1 MRIISANSIFN
12 GINFLSQ
19 EMALVI
25 DDFGLLKDI
34 VKKTEIQ
41 SSEIEHYD
49 GIIAPGFVN
58 AHCHLE
64 LSHLFSQIE
73 SKTGLIEFLKQ
84 VIAKRNNFNK
94 KEQEDAAIEADFKM
108 WESGI
113 VAVGDISNIDTTF
126 KTKANSKIYY
136 HTFIEL
142 IGLNPLHSETIFE
155 KGLSLL
161 KELENYNLIG
171 SLAAHAPFSSS
182 KLLIN
187 KIANYNGLN
196 NLAFSIH
203 NQESEEETK
212 FFAGRPSGINDLFA
226 YLNIDINWFIPPK
239 TSSLLS
245 YLDEIPNKKSLLVH
259 NTFCKEEDIIASKH
273 KFINWCFCPGA
284 NLFIENTLPNCDL
297 FLNHNQ
303 NWCIGTDS
311 LASNQKLDMCFEASI
326 LLSKLPSISIE
337 SILKALTYNGAKAL
351 GIEDKFGKLIIGKN
365 TGLNLIQHSDTQL
378 NFIKKIA

>member
-25 DDFGLLKDI
+25 DDFGILKDI
-34 VKKTEIQ
+34 VKKKEIQ

-64 LSHLFSQIE
+64 LSHLFSQIYP
-73 SKTGLIEFLKQ
+73 KTGLIEFLKQ

-142 IGLNPLHSETIFE
+142 IGLNPFHSETIFE

-161 KELENYNLIG
+161 KELENYNLKG

-187 KIANYNGLN
+187 KIANYNSLN

-212 FFAGRPSGINDLFA
+212 FFAGRPSDINDLFD
-226 YLNIDINWFIPPK
+226 YLNIDINWFTPPK

-284 NLFIENTLPNCDL
+284 NLFIENTLPNYDL

>member
-25 DDFGLLKDI
+25 DDFGILKDI

-41 SSEIEHYD
+41 SSEIDHYD

-187 KIANYNGLN
+187 KIANYNSLN

-212 FFAGRPSGINDLFA
+212 FFAGRPSGINDLFD
-226 YLNIDINWFIPPK
+226 YLNIDINWFTPPK
-239 TSSLLS
+239 TSSLLT
-245 YLDEIPNKKSLLVH
+245 YLDVIPNKKSLLVH

-326 LLSKLPSISIE
+326 LLAKSPSISIE

-365 TGLNLIQHSDTQL
+365 TGLNLIQHSDKQL

>member
-1 MRIISANSIFN
+1 MRIISANSIFT

-25 DDFGLLKDI
+25 DDFGILKDI

-41 SSEIEHYD
+41 GSEIEHYD

-94 KEQEDAAIEADFKM
+94 KEQEDAAIEEDFKM

-161 KELENYNLIG
+161 KELKNYNLIG

-212 FFAGRPSGINDLFA
+212 FFAGRPSGINDLFDC
-226 YLNIDINWFIPPK
+226 LNIDINWFKPPK

-245 YLDEIPNKKSLLVH
+245 YLDVIPNKKSLLVH

-284 NLFIENTLPNCDL
+284 NLFIENTLPNYDL

-311 LASNQKLDMCFEASI
+311 LASNQKLDMCFEATI
-326 LLSKLPSISIE
+326 LLAKSPSISIE

>member
-25 DDFGLLKDI
+25 DDFGILKDI

-41 SSEIEHYD
+41 RSEIEHYD

-64 LSHLFSQIE
+64 LSHLFSQIDP
-73 SKTGLIEFLKQ
+73 KTGLIEFLKQ

-187 KIANYNGLN
+187 KIANYNSLN

-212 FFAGRPSGINDLFA
+212 FFAGRPSGINDLFD
-226 YLNIDINWFIPPK
+226 YLNIDINWFKPPK

-284 NLFIENTLPNCDL
+284 NLFIENTLPNYDL

-365 TGLNLIQHSDTQL
+365 TGLNLIQHSDKQL

>member
-25 DDFGLLKDI
+25 DDFGILKDI

-41 SSEIEHYD
+41 GSEIEHYD

-64 LSHLFSQIE
+64 LSHLFSQIDP
-73 SKTGLIEFLKQ
+73 KTGLIEFLKQ

-113 VAVGDISNIDTTF
+113 VAVGDISNIDTAF

-212 FFAGRPSGINDLFA
+212 FFAGRPSGINDLFD
-226 YLNIDINWFIPPK
+226 YLNIDINWFKPPK

-245 YLDEIPNKKSLLVH
+245 YLDVIPNKKSLLVH
-259 NTFCKEEDIIASKH
+259 NTFCKEEDIITSKH

-284 NLFIENTLPNCDL
+284 NLFIENTLPNYDL

-326 LLSKLPSISIE
+326 LLAKSPSISIE

-365 TGLNLIQHSDTQL
+365 TGLNLIQLSDTQL

>member
-161 KELENYNLIG
+161 KQLENYNLIG

-212 FFAGRPSGINDLFA
+212 FFAGRPSGINDLFD
-226 YLNIDINWFIPPK
+226 YLNIDINWFTPPK

-284 NLFIENTLPNCDL
+284 NLFIENTLPNYDL

-326 LLSKLPSISIE
+326 LLAKSPSISIE

>member
-64 LSHLFSQIE
+64 LSHLFSQIDP
-73 SKTGLIEFLKQ
+73 KTGLIEFLKQ

-326 LLSKLPSISIE
+326 LLSKSPSISIE

>member
-1 MRIISANSIFN
+1 MRIISANSIFT

-25 DDFGLLKDI
+25 DDFGILKDI

-94 KEQEDAAIEADFKM
+94 KEQEVAAIEADFKM
-108 WESGI
+108 WECGI

-187 KIANYNGLN
+187 KIANYNSSN

-212 FFAGRPSGINDLFA
+212 FFAGRPSDINDLFD

-259 NTFCKEEDIIASKH
+259 NTFCKEEDIIASKY

-284 NLFIENTLPNCDL
+284 NLFIENTLPNYDL

-326 LLSKLPSISIE
+326 LLSKSPSISIE

-365 TGLNLIQHSDTQL
+365 TGLNLIQHSDKQL

>member
-64 LSHLFSQIE
+64 LSHLFSHIDP
-73 SKTGLIEFLKQ
+73 KTGLIEFLKQ

-226 YLNIDINWFIPPK
+226 YLNIDINWFKPPK

-245 YLDEIPNKKSLLVH
+245 YLDVIPNKKSLLVH

-326 LLSKLPSISIE
+326 LLAKSPSISIE

-365 TGLNLIQHSDTQL
+365 TGLNLIQHSDKQL

>member
-1 MRIISANSIFN
+1 MRIISANSIFT

-25 DDFGLLKDI
+25 DDFGILKDI

-64 LSHLFSQIE
+64 LSHLFSQIYP
-73 SKTGLIEFLKQ
+73 KTGLIEFLKQ

-142 IGLNPLHSETIFE
+142 IGLNPFHSETIFE

-212 FFAGRPSGINDLFA
+212 FFAGRPSGINDLFD
-226 YLNIDINWFIPPK
+226 YLNIDINWFTPPK

-245 YLDEIPNKKSLLVH
+245 YLDVIPNKKSLLVH
-259 NTFCKEEDIIASKH
+259 NTFCKEEDIIASKY

-365 TGLNLIQHSDTQL
+365 TGLNLIQHSETQL

>member
-25 DDFGLLKDI
+25 DDFGILKDI

-187 KIANYNGLN
+187 KIANYNSLN

-212 FFAGRPSGINDLFA
+212 FFAGRPSGINDLFD
-226 YLNIDINWFIPPK
+226 YLNIDINWFTPPK

-245 YLDEIPNKKSLLVH
+245 YLDVIPNKKSLLVH

-365 TGLNLIQHSDTQL
+365 TGLNLIQHSDKQL

>member
-25 DDFGLLKDI
+25 DDFGILKDI

-41 SSEIEHYD
+41 SSEIEYYE

-64 LSHLFSQIE
+64 LSHLFSHIE

-94 KEQEDAAIEADFKM
+94 KEQEDAAIEADFNM
-108 WESGI
+108 WEIGI

-212 FFAGRPSGINDLFA
+212 FFAGRPSDINDLFD
-226 YLNIDINWFIPPK
+226 YLNIDINWFKPPK

-259 NTFCKEEDIIASKH
+259 NTFCKEEDIIASKY

-284 NLFIENTLPNCDL
+284 NLFIENTLPNYDL

>member
-25 DDFGLLKDI
+25 DDFGILKDI

-41 SSEIEHYD
+41 GSEIEHYD

-64 LSHLFSQIE
+64 LSHLFSQIDP
-73 SKTGLIEFLKQ
+73 KTGLIEFLKQ

-142 IGLNPLHSETIFE
+142 IGLNPFHSETIFE

-161 KELENYNLIG
+161 KELENYNLKG

-187 KIANYNGLN
+187 KIANYNSLN

-212 FFAGRPSGINDLFA
+212 FFAGRPSDINDLFD
-226 YLNIDINWFIPPK
+226 YLNIDINWFTPPK

-245 YLDEIPNKKSLLVH
+245 YLDVIPNKKSLLVH

>member
-64 LSHLFSQIE
+64 LSHLFSQIDP
-73 SKTGLIEFLKQ
+73 KTGLIEFLKQ

-187 KIANYNGLN
+187 KIANYNSSN

-212 FFAGRPSGINDLFA
+212 FFAGRPSDINDLFD
-226 YLNIDINWFIPPK
+226 YLNIDINWFKPPK

-245 YLDEIPNKKSLLVH
+245 YLDVIPNKKSLLVH

>member
-25 DDFGLLKDI
+25 DDFGILKDI

-212 FFAGRPSGINDLFA
+212 FFAGRPSGINDLFD

-259 NTFCKEEDIIASKH
+259 NTFCKEEDIIASKY

-326 LLSKLPSISIE
+326 LLSKSPSISIE

-365 TGLNLIQHSDTQL
+365 TGLNLIQHSAKQL

>member
-64 LSHLFSQIE
+64 LSHLFSHIDP
-73 SKTGLIEFLKQ
+73 KTGLIEFLKQ

-161 KELENYNLIG
+161 KQLENYNLIG

-187 KIANYNGLN
+187 KIANYNSLN

-212 FFAGRPSGINDLFA
+212 FFAGRPSGINDLFD

-284 NLFIENTLPNCDL
+284 NLFIENTLPNYDL

-365 TGLNLIQHSDTQL
+365 TGLNLIQHSDKQL

>member
-1 MRIISANSIFN
+1 MRIISANSIFT

-155 KGLSLL
+155 KGLSLI

-187 KIANYNGLN
+187 KIANYNSSN

-212 FFAGRPSGINDLFA
+212 FFAGRPSGINDLFD

-284 NLFIENTLPNCDL
+284 NLFIENTLPNYDL

-326 LLSKLPSISIE
+326 LLAKSPSISIE

>member
-1 MRIISANSIFN
+1 MRIISANCIFN

-64 LSHLFSQIE
+64 LSHLFSQIDP
-73 SKTGLIEFLKQ
+73 KTGLIEFLKQ

-245 YLDEIPNKKSLLVH
+245 YLDVIPNKKSLLVH

-284 NLFIENTLPNCDL
+284 NLFIENTLPNYDL

-326 LLSKLPSISIE
+326 LLSKSPSISIE

>member
-25 DDFGLLKDI
+25 DDFGILKDI

-212 FFAGRPSGINDLFA
+212 FFAGRPSGINDLFD
-226 YLNIDINWFIPPK
+226 YLNIDINWFTPPK

-245 YLDEIPNKKSLLVH
+245 YLDVIPNKKSLLVH

-326 LLSKLPSISIE
+326 LLSKSPSISIE

-365 TGLNLIQHSDTQL
+365 TGLNLIQHSDKQL

>member
-64 LSHLFSQIE
+64 LSHLFSHIDP
-73 SKTGLIEFLKQ
+73 KTGLIEFLKQ

>member
-1 MRIISANSIFN
+1 MRIISANSIFT

-25 DDFGLLKDI
+25 DDFGILKDI

-41 SSEIEHYD
+41 GSEIEHYD
-49 GIIAPGFVN
+49 GIITPGFVN

-64 LSHLFSQIE
+64 LSHLFSHIDP
-73 SKTGLIEFLKQ
+73 KTGLIEFLKQ

-142 IGLNPLHSETIFE
+142 IGLNPLQSETIFE

-226 YLNIDINWFIPPK
+226 YLNIDINWFKPPK

-245 YLDEIPNKKSLLVH
+245 YLDVIPNKKSLLVH
-259 NTFCKEEDIIASKH
+259 NTFCKEEDIIASKY

-284 NLFIENTLPNCDL
+284 NLFIENTLPNYDL

-326 LLSKLPSISIE
+326 LLAKSPSISIE

-365 TGLNLIQHSDTQL
+365 TGLNLIQHSDKQL

>member
-25 DDFGLLKDI
+25 DDYGILKDI

-64 LSHLFSQIE
+64 LSHLFSHIDP
-73 SKTGLIEFLKQ
+73 KTGLIEFLKQ

-212 FFAGRPSGINDLFA
+212 FFAGRPSGINDLFD
-226 YLNIDINWFIPPK
+226 YLNIDINWFTPPK

-245 YLDEIPNKKSLLVH
+245 YLDVIPNKKSLLVH
-259 NTFCKEEDIIASKH
+259 NTFCKEEDIIASKY

>member
-25 DDFGLLKDI
+25 DDFGILKDI

-212 FFAGRPSGINDLFA
+212 FFAGRPSGINDLFD
-226 YLNIDINWFIPPK
+226 YLNIDINWFTPPK

-259 NTFCKEEDIIASKH
+259 NTFCKEEDIITSKH

-326 LLSKLPSISIE
+326 LLAKSPSISIE

-365 TGLNLIQHSDTQL
+365 TGLNLIQHSDKQL

>member
-1 MRIISANSIFN
+1 MRIISANSIFT

-19 EMALVI
+19 ELALVI

-187 KIANYNGLN
+187 KIANYNSLN
-196 NLAFSIH
+196 NLVFSIH

-212 FFAGRPSGINDLFA
+212 FFAGRPSGINDLFD
-226 YLNIDINWFIPPK
+226 YLNIDIN
-239 TSSLLS
+239 
-245 YLDEIPNKKSLLVH
+245 
-259 NTFCKEEDIIASKH
+259 
-273 KFINWCFCPGA
+273 
-284 NLFIENTLPNCDL
+284 
-297 FLNHNQ
+297 
-303 NWCIGTDS
+303 
-311 LASNQKLDMCFEASI
+311 
-326 LLSKLPSISIE
+326 
-337 SILKALTYNGAKAL
+337 
-351 GIEDKFGKLIIGKN
+351 
-365 TGLNLIQHSDTQL
+365 
-378 NFIKKIA
+378 

>member
-212 FFAGRPSGINDLFA
+212 FFAGRPSGINDLFD

-259 NTFCKEEDIIASKH
+259 NTFCKEEDIIASKY

-365 TGLNLIQHSDTQL
+365 TGLNLIQHSDKQL

>member
-64 LSHLFSQIE
+64 LSHLFSHIDP
-73 SKTGLIEFLKQ
+73 KTGLIEFLKQ

-187 KIANYNGLN
+187 KIANYNSLN

-245 YLDEIPNKKSLLVH
+245 YLDVIPNKKSLLVH

-284 NLFIENTLPNCDL
+284 NLFIENTLPNYDL

-326 LLSKLPSISIE
+326 LLSKSPSISIE

>member
-25 DDFGLLKDI
+25 DDFGILKDI

-64 LSHLFSQIE
+64 LSHLFSHIDP
-73 SKTGLIEFLKQ
+73 KTGLIEFLKQ

-187 KIANYNGLN
+187 KIANYNSSN

-212 FFAGRPSGINDLFA
+212 FFAGRPSDINDLFD

-365 TGLNLIQHSDTQL
+365 TGLNLIQHSDKQL

>member
-187 KIANYNGLN
+187 KIANYNSLN

-212 FFAGRPSGINDLFA
+212 FFAGRPSDINDLFD
-226 YLNIDINWFIPPK
+226 YLNIDINWFTPPK

>member
-64 LSHLFSQIE
+64 LSHLFSQIDP
-73 SKTGLIEFLKQ
+73 KTGLIEFLKQ

-187 KIANYNGLN
+187 KIANYNSLN

-212 FFAGRPSGINDLFA
+212 FFAGRPSGINDLFD
-226 YLNIDINWFIPPK
+226 YLNIDINWFTPPK

-245 YLDEIPNKKSLLVH
+245 YLDVIPNKKSLLVH

-326 LLSKLPSISIE
+326 LLSKSPSISIE

>member
-64 LSHLFSQIE
+64 LSHLFSHIDP
-73 SKTGLIEFLKQ
+73 KTGLIEFLKQ

-187 KIANYNGLN
+187 KIANYNSLN

-212 FFAGRPSGINDLFA
+212 FFAGRPSGINDLFD

-284 NLFIENTLPNCDL
+284 NLFIENTLPNYDL

>member
-1 MRIISANSIFN
+1 MRIISANSIFT

-25 DDFGLLKDI
+25 DDFGILKDI

-41 SSEIEHYD
+41 GSEIEHYD

-64 LSHLFSQIE
+64 LSHLFSQIDP
-73 SKTGLIEFLKQ
+73 KTGLIEFLKQ

-142 IGLNPLHSETIFE
+142 IGLNPFHSETIFE

-161 KELENYNLIG
+161 KELENYNLKG

-187 KIANYNGLN
+187 KIANYNSLN

-212 FFAGRPSGINDLFA
+212 FFAGRPSGINDLFD
-226 YLNIDINWFIPPK
+226 YLNIDINWFTPPK

-245 YLDEIPNKKSLLVH
+245 YLDVIPNKKSLLVH
-259 NTFCKEEDIIASKH
+259 NTFCKEEDIIASKY

>member
-25 DDFGLLKDI
+25 DDFGILKDI

-41 SSEIEHYD
+41 SSEIEYYE

-64 LSHLFSQIE
+64 LSHLFSHIE

-94 KEQEDAAIEADFKM
+94 KEQEDAAIEADFNM
-108 WESGI
+108 WEIGI

-187 KIANYNGLN
+187 KIANYNSSN

-212 FFAGRPSGINDLFA
+212 FFAGRPSGINDLFD
-226 YLNIDINWFIPPK
+226 YLNIDIIWFTPPK

-259 NTFCKEEDIIASKH
+259 NTFCKEEDIIASKY

-284 NLFIENTLPNCDL
+284 NLFIENTLPNYDL

-326 LLSKLPSISIE
+326 LLSKSPSISIE

-365 TGLNLIQHSDTQL
+365 TGLNLIQHNDKQL

>member
-25 DDFGLLKDI
+25 DDFGILKDI

-64 LSHLFSQIE
+64 LSHLFSQIDP
-73 SKTGLIEFLKQ
+73 KTGLIEFLKQ

-226 YLNIDINWFIPPK
+226 YLNIDINWFNPPK

-326 LLSKLPSISIE
+326 LLSKSPSISIE

>member
-64 LSHLFSQIE
+64 LSHLFSQIDP
-73 SKTGLIEFLKQ
+73 KTGLIEFLKQ

-226 YLNIDINWFIPPK
+226 FLNIDINWFKPPK

-259 NTFCKEEDIIASKH
+259 NTFCKEEDIIASKY

-284 NLFIENTLPNCDL
+284 NLFIENTLPNYDL

-326 LLSKLPSISIE
+326 LLSKSPSISIE

>member
-1 MRIISANSIFN
+1 MRIISANSIFT

-25 DDFGLLKDI
+25 DDFGILKDI

-41 SSEIEHYD
+41 GSEIEHYD
-49 GIIAPGFVN
+49 GIITPGFVN

-64 LSHLFSQIE
+64 LSHLFSQIDP
-73 SKTGLIEFLKQ
+73 KTGLIEFLKQ

-142 IGLNPLHSETIFE
+142 IGLNPLQSETIFE

-212 FFAGRPSGINDLFA
+212 FFAGRPSGINDLFD
-226 YLNIDINWFIPPK
+226 YLNIDINWFTPPK

-245 YLDEIPNKKSLLVH
+245 YLDVIPNKKSLLVH
-259 NTFCKEEDIIASKH
+259 NTFCKEEDIITSKH

-326 LLSKLPSISIE
+326 LLAKSPSISIE

-365 TGLNLIQHSDTQL
+365 TGLNLIQHSDKQL

>member
-64 LSHLFSQIE
+64 LSHLFSHIDP
-73 SKTGLIEFLKQ
+73 KTGLIEFLKQ

-245 YLDEIPNKKSLLVH
+245 YLDVIPNKKSLLVH
-259 NTFCKEEDIIASKH
+259 NTFCKEEDIIASKY

-326 LLSKLPSISIE
+326 LLSKSPSISIE

-365 TGLNLIQHSDTQL
+365 TGLNLIQHSDKQL

>member
-25 DDFGLLKDI
+25 DDFGILKDI

-212 FFAGRPSGINDLFA
+212 FFAGRPSGINDLFD
-226 YLNIDINWFIPPK
+226 YLNIDINWFTPPK

-245 YLDEIPNKKSLLVH
+245 YLDVIPNKKSLLVH

-365 TGLNLIQHSDTQL
+365 TGLNLIQHSDKQL

>member
-25 DDFGLLKDI
+25 DDYGLLKDI

-64 LSHLFSQIE
+64 LSHLFSQIDP
-73 SKTGLIEFLKQ
+73 KTGLIEFLKQ
-84 VIAKRNNFNK
+84 VIAERNNFNK

-187 KIANYNGLN
+187 KIANYNILN

-212 FFAGRPSGINDLFA
+212 FFAGRPSGINDLFN
-226 YLNIDINWFIPPK
+226 YLNIDINWFTPPK

-245 YLDEIPNKKSLLVH
+245 YLDVIPNKKSLLVH

>member
-1 MRIISANSIFN
+1 MRIISANSIFT

-25 DDFGLLKDI
+25 DDFGILKDI

-41 SSEIEHYD
+41 GSEIEHYD
-49 GIIAPGFVN
+49 GIITPGFVN

-64 LSHLFSQIE
+64 LSHLFSQIDP
-73 SKTGLIEFLKQ
+73 KTGLIEFLKQ

-142 IGLNPLHSETIFE
+142 IGLNPLQSETIFE

-212 FFAGRPSGINDLFA
+212 FFAGRPSGINDLFD
-226 YLNIDINWFIPPK
+226 YLNIDINWFTPPK

-245 YLDEIPNKKSLLVH
+245 YLDVIPNKKSLLVH

-326 LLSKLPSISIE
+326 LLAKSPSISIE

>member
-64 LSHLFSQIE
+64 LSHLFSHIDP
-73 SKTGLIEFLKQ
+73 KTGLIEFLKQ

-212 FFAGRPSGINDLFA
+212 FFAGRPSGINDLFD

-259 NTFCKEEDIIASKH
+259 NTFCKEEDIIASKY

-365 TGLNLIQHSDTQL
+365 TGLNLIQHSDKQL